1 MHLSCR
7 PFFPF
12 FSVPWALDDVVREK
26 ERSRI
31 RRGELEL
38 FVLYVQGLLFVVV
51 CQEEV
56 VPGGIFFL
64 SLAQASFS
72 ASEAD
77 NTLCQNSIFGP
88 KSLFWWCMNLEVI
101 YGRSKLIWGHLRI
114 SEVILGYLRSFEVI
128 WGQLGYFLVCEVN
141 EDWRSMTVN
150 WGHWGYLRSIITFK
164 LQDVCLWSEAIYGHM
179 RSLKLFEVKFN
190 EWFKR

>member
-77 NTLCQNSIFGP
+77 NTLCQNSTFGP
-88 KSLFWWCMNLEVI
+88 KSHFWWNMN
-101 YGRSKLIWGHLRI
+101 
-114 SEVILGYLRSFEVI
+114 FEVT
-128 WGQLGYFLVCEVN
+128 LL
-141 EDWRSMTVN
+141 
-150 WGHWGYLRSIITFK
+150 YL
-164 LQDVCLWSEAIYGHM
+164 
-179 RSLKLFEVKFN
+179 
-190 EWFKR
+190 

>member
-31 RRGELEL
+31 RREELEL

-77 NTLCQNSIFGP
+77 NTLCQNSTFGP
-88 KSLFWWCMNLEVI
+88 KINYYDTLILRWIDTI
-101 YGRSKLIWGHLRI
+101 YGKP
-114 SEVILGYLRSFEVI
+114 EVI
-128 WGQLGYFLVCEVN
+128 WGQWGYFWYV
-141 EDWRSMTVN
+141 RSMKVN
-150 WGHWGYLRSIITFK
+150 WGLWGYLRSIITFK

>member
-31 RRGELEL
+31 RREELEL

-77 NTLCQNSIFGP
+77 NTLCQTQYLVQKVIFDGTWI
-88 KSLFWWCMNLEVI
+88 LRWLDFI
-101 YGRSKLIWGHLRI
+101 YSR
-114 SEVILGYLRSFEVI
+114 SEVIDAIFGMWGQWRSIEAFEVN
-128 WGQLGYFLVCEVN
+128 YN
-141 EDWRSMTVN
+141 N
-150 WGHWGYLRSIITFK
+150 
-164 LQDVCLWSEAIYGHM
+164 
-179 RSLKLFEVKFN
+179 
-190 EWFKR
+190 

>member
-77 NTLCQNSIFGP
+77 NTLVQKVYFDDAWILR
-88 KSLFWWCMNLEVI
+88 LFMVDLNLFEVI
-101 YGRSKLIWGHLRI
+101 W
-114 SEVILGYLRSFEVI
+114 GYLRSFEVI
-128 WGQLGYFLVCEVN
+128 WGY
-141 EDWRSMTVN
+141 
-150 WGHWGYLRSIITFK
+150 
-164 LQDVCLWSEAIYGHM
+164 EAIWGQINPQVQLSPIQVILT
-179 RSLKLFEVKFN
+179 SL
-190 EWFKR
+190 RQ

>member
-31 RRGELEL
+31 RELEL

-77 NTLCQNSIFGP
+77 NTLCQTQYLVQKVIFDGTWIL
-88 KSLFWWCMNLEVI
+88 KWLDTI
-101 YGRSKLIWGHLRI
+101 YGRS
-114 SEVILGYLRSFEVI
+114 EAI
-128 WGQLGYFLVCEVN
+128 WGQWGYFWYV
-141 EDWRSMTVN
+141 RSMKVN
-150 WGHWGYLRSIITFK
+150 WGHWGYLRSIRTFK
-164 LQDVCLWSEAIYGHM
+164 LQDACLWYEAIYGHM